1 MDAITSLW
9 LALIRPNRL
18 NIEQLVRTVRDLNS
32 GTSDP
37 VKPVP
42 LASLRPE
49 RAGRRDS
56 RIELINAAIE
66 IIQNQGIDALRIEDV
81 CESVGV
87 SKGSLYWHFSD
98 REGLIREALL
108 EQLYRLG
115 DEQLNAFAVA
125 VDTATTRDEYLHQIA
140 SAFVDPFDKTQV
152 EARWQR
158 LEMIAAARRDPK
170 LAVIME
176 EIQRRHHRFLT
187 DLMERAAAKGFLRDG
202 LDPSSI
208 AALVVAIGLGSNILG
223 LLGDEGP
230 TPTAWQTS
238 LVVLVDMLFP
248 TG

>member
-1 MDAITSLW
+1 MK
-9 LALIRPNRL
+9 PPK
-18 NIEQLVRTVRDLNS
+18 LV
-32 GTSDP
+32 
-37 VKPVP
+37 
-42 LASLRPE
+42 SLRPE
-49 RAGRRDS
+49 RTGRRDS
-56 RIELINAAIE
+56 RNELINAAIE
-66 IIQNQGIDALRIEDV
+66 IIQDQGIDALRIEDV

-115 DEQLNAFAVA
+115 DEQLSAFASA
-125 VDTATTRDEYLHQIA
+125 VDNATTRDEYLNQIA
-140 SAFVDPFDKTQV
+140 DAFVDPFDSTQV

-170 LAVIME
+170 LAGIME

-187 DLMERAAAKGFLRDG
+187 DLMEKAASRGFLRAG

-223 LLGDEGP
+223 LLGEEGP
-230 TPTAWQTS
+230 TPAAWQTS
-238 LVVLVDMLFP
+238 LVILVDMLFP
-248 TG
+248 AE